1 MPASRWAVRSRAA
14 LAIAV
19 TATVIAGGSS
29 SAASATPLQDA
40 RVQASALAARVKTLQ
55 TQVEVATERYDA
67 ARAGLDAA
75 ISRHVSA
82 TQALASAQTSAQ
94 DQQTQAALR
103 IRALWQNGGELGLLS
118 TVLKSQDLHDLSSR
132 MMAVQRIVATDQKQV
147 VGAGKA
153 AGRAAALNGQL
164 AQAAQQKAA
173 LERTAGQ
180 AADAVRAGL
189 AQQQT
194 LLATATTQVRQL
206 AEEQRRQQQAAAE
219 AAFRAMLA
227 AAAEQQ
233 RQQELQQ
240 NSVGSGEVGTA
251 GLPAATPPSA
261 VAARAITAARTL
273 LGKPYLWGG
282 TGPVGYDCSGLT
294 GFAYQAA
301 GINLPRTAAQQW
313 ATGPHPK
320 AADMQPGDLIFWA
333 TDPHDMS
340 TIHHV
345 AIYLGDGMMISTNH
359 TGDVARVQPVWLD
372 EFVGATRPD
381 QADSLAVPGPR
392 WAPGG

>member
-1 MPASRWAVRSRAA
+1 M
-14 LAIAV
+14 
-19 TATVIAGGSS
+19 ATVIAGGGSS
-29 SAASATPLQDA
+29 VAAATPLQDA
-40 RVQASALAARVKTLQ
+40 RAQAAVLAGKVKTLQ
-55 TQVEVATERYDA
+55 NQVEIATERYDA
-67 ARAGLDAA
+67 ARASLDSA

-82 TQALASAQTSAQ
+82 EQALASAQTSATAQQ
-94 DQQTQAALR
+94 DAAAQR

-118 TVLKSQDLHDLSSR
+118 TVLQSQDLHDLSSR

-147 VGAGKA
+147 VGAGQA

-164 AQAAQQKAA
+164 AAAAQQKAT
-173 LERTAGQ
+173 LEHSAEQ
-180 AADAVRAGL
+180 AAQDVQAGL
-189 AQQQT
+189 AEQQS
-194 LLATATTQVRQL
+194 LLAAATAQVRQL
-206 AEEQRRQQQAAAE
+206 AEQQRRQQEAAQE

-227 AAAEQQ
+227 AAKK
-233 RQQELQQ
+233 QQEQEQEQTL
-240 NSVGSGEVGTA
+240 GAA
-251 GLPAATPPSA
+251 GLPPASTPSA
-261 VAARAITAARTL
+261 IAAKAIAAARTL

-313 ATGPHPK
+313 ASGPHPK
-320 AADMQPGDLIFWA
+320 TADMKPGDLLFWA

-381 QADSLAVPGPR
+381 RTDSLAAPGPR